1 MPFFSRLKALLNQW
15 VNQGYSW
22 PALDVV
28 LPGGRYLHLVGSIH
42 MGTPNMAP
50 LPARLI
56 RKLHSCDALIVEADI
71 LTGDSPFN
79 NVPWCDPLES
89 RLSAEQLAEVEQ
101 VANEAGVAMRQLDAL
116 PFWQIALVLQA
127 HQAQRLGLRPEY
139 GIDWQLLNAAQQSGR
154 KILELEGSDQQ
165 IALLNTLP
173 DDGLPLLLDTLTHWR
188 TNAHLLQVMISWWLQ
203 TPPAS
208 GNTSLPNT
216 FGDQLYDVLMNQ
228 RNITWNAYL
237 QQLPPG
243 RYVVAVG
250 ALHLYG
256 SGNLPELLQA
266 KKNGQ

>member
-1 MPFFSRLKALLNQW
+1 MPFFSRLKALFNQW
-15 VNQGYSW
+15 VNQGYPW

-50 LPARLI
+50 LPA
-56 RKLHSCDALIVEADI
+56 KLLHKLNSCDALIVEADI
-71 LTGDSPFN
+71 LTGDSPFSH
-79 NVPWCDPLES
+79 VPWCDPLES
-89 RLSAEQLAEVEQ
+89 RLSAEQLADVEN
-101 VANEAGVAMRQLDAL
+101 VANEVGVTMGQLDAL

-203 TPPAS
+203 APPES
-208 GNTSLPNT
+208 SDTSLPNT
-216 FGDQLYDVLMNQ
+216 FGEQLYDVLMNQ
-228 RNITWNAYL
+228 RNMTWLDYL
-237 QQLPPG
+237 HKLPPG
-243 RYVVAVG
+243 HYVVAVG

-256 SGNLPELLQA
+256 TGNLPELLQA